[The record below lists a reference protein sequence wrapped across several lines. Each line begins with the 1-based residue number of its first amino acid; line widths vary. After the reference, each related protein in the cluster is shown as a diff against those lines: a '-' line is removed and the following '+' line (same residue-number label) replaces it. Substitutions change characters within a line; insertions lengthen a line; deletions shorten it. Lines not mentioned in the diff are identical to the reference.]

1 MNTAANR
8 PRDPR
13 YDERRTALR
22 VPAWLKGFPM
32 LLHGY
37 APPEPSP
44 APALGSNADELDDR
58 AVDEL
63 LTRVLAPHAAR

>member
-1 MNTAANR
+1 
-8 PRDPR
+8 
-13 YDERRTALR
+13 
-22 VPAWLKGFPM
+22 M